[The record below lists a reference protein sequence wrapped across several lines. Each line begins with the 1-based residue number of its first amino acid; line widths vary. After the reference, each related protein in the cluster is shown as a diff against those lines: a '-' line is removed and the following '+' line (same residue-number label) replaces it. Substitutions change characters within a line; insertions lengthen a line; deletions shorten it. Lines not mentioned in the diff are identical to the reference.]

1 MFMESKELLSELE
14 SLVHKN
20 GFQLFGAA
28 RAVVPESDK
37 RNILEWV
44 REGRHGNMDWYPRNM
59 KLRLELEGLGFH
71 PETVFVLGALY
82 SDPEYEE
89 IASKLPFRFSRYATG
104 ADYHA
109 VLKKSARDVLTILR
123 DRFPNNVFRQGVDS
137 LPVPEKILAREAGLG
152 WIGKNTNL
160 LNEEIGSYFFLTVIF
175 TDLPLRIASL
185 TAKDRC
191 GTCDE
196 CIRACPTGALSAYQI
211 DARKCISYK
220 TIEDRSPTVEGLHGW
235 VYGCD
240 ICQEVCPWNRVKAKR
255 RGTETEIEE
264 FKVRDFFK
272 TDGSAM
278 LTLTDEEFQRQF
290 SDAAVNRISYA
301 QFRRNLITVNSE

>member
-1 MFMESKELLSELE
+1 MESKELLSELE

-160 LNEEIGSYFFLTVIF
+160 LNEEIGSYFF
-175 TDLPLRIASL
+175 
-185 TAKDRC
+185 
-191 GTCDE
+191 
-196 CIRACPTGALSAYQI
+196 
-211 DARKCISYK
+211 
-220 TIEDRSPTVEGLHGW
+220 
-235 VYGCD
+235 
-240 ICQEVCPWNRVKAKR
+240 
-255 RGTETEIEE
+255 
-264 FKVRDFFK
+264 
-272 TDGSAM
+272 
-278 LTLTDEEFQRQF
+278 
-290 SDAAVNRISYA
+290 
-301 QFRRNLITVNSE
+301 

>member
-1 MFMESKELLSELE
+1 MESKELLPELE
-14 SLVHKN
+14 SIAHKN

-28 RAVVPESDK
+28 KAIVPDVDK

-44 REGRHGNMDWYPRNM
+44 QDGRHGKMDWFPRNM
-59 KLRLELEGLGFH
+59 KLRLELEGLGFQA
-71 PETVFVLGALY
+71 ETVFVLGALY
-82 SDPEYEE
+82 SDPDYEE
-89 IASKLPFRFSRYATG
+89 ITSKLPFRFSRYATG
-104 ADYHA
+104 TDYHT
-109 VLKKSARDVLTILR
+109 VLKKSARDVMDILR
-123 DRFPNNVFRQGVDS
+123 NRFPNNVFRQGVDS

-160 LNEEIGSYFFLTVIF
+160 LNEQIGSYFFLTVIF

-185 TAKDRC
+185 SAKDRC

-196 CIRACPTGALSAYQI
+196 CIRACPTGALAPYQI

-255 RGTETEIEE
+255 RGAATEIEE
-264 FKVRDFFK
+264 FRVRDFFRSP
-272 TDGSAM
+272 GPIILA
-278 LTLTDEEFQRQF
+278 LTEEEFQRQF

-301 QFRRNLITVNSE
+301 QFRRNLISASSE